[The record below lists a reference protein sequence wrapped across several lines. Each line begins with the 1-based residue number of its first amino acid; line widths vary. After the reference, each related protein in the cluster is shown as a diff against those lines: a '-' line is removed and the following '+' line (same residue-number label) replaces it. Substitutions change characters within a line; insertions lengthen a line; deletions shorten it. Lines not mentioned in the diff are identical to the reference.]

1 MIVRKILFIT
11 DSLGLPR
18 LNPEPVLADESWPYL
33 LTSELLSL
41 PNSSFLFYYHCL
53 HGLTTDAVVDHLQG
67 VLGAYAPDM
76 VIIQVGIV
84 DCYPRALKKSELA
97 LLSRIPLV
105 NKIFHRLIKK
115 YYKQLTAS
123 RNIHYVDIEKF
134 ENNCYRIF
142 NFYKNI
148 EIAVIPI
155 APPNDAFVA
164 KNPQVLDS
172 ISKYNSVLRGV
183 YGQFFLS
190 EMYNTTSISD
200 LFLSDNYHLSVAGN
214 RHVVDVLLEKY
225 RHRFHRA

>member
-1 MIVRKILFIT
+1 MIVRKILFIS

-18 LNPEPVLADESWPYL
+18 LNPEPVLAEESWPYL

-41 PNSSFLFYYHCL
+41 TNTNFSFYYYCL
-53 HGLTTDAVVDHLQG
+53 HGLTTDAVVEHFQG
-67 VLGAYAPDM
+67 VLGAYSPDM

-105 NKIFHRLIKK
+105 NKIIHRLIKR
-115 YYKQLTAS
+115 YYKQLISS
-123 RNIHYVDIEKF
+123 RNIHYVDIAKF
-134 ENNCYRIF
+134 ENNNYRIF

-164 KNPQVLDS
+164 KNPKVLDS
-172 ISKYNSVLRGV
+172 ISKYNSVLRDV
-183 YGQFFLS
+183 YGRFFLS
-190 EMYNTTSISD
+190 EMYNTASISD

-214 RHVVDVLLEKY
+214 RHVVDVLLDKY
-225 RHRFHRA
+225 RDRFHCA